1 MTVGLET
8 IVVATTG
15 CRAALRSARNDG
27 GFNDDYGREVAA
39 FLAMTAALHCVPLAM
54 TKAMATRARR
64 GFFGYSFQ
72 TEYRASSEEVP
83 QYLASTSI
91 EIGNLAYLPE

>member
-1 MTVGLET
+1 LKT

-15 CRAALRSARNDG
+15 CRAALRFARNNG

-72 TEYRASSEEVP
+72 TEYRASYRASSEEVP